1 MRHAPIGRF
10 WFRRFRP
17 SVERRGRRSRRFRRF
32 GRFFLRAVPR
42 VDGGPPVGRI
52 PLRTDDY
59 RPTGRAQRVDTRTGV
74 IAFIGFVHLRDGQQH
89 LRHGPFGGHVRLVIP
104 RHVPG

>member
-59 RPTGRAQRVDTRTGV
+59 RPTGRVQRVDTRTGV
-74 IAFIGFVHLRDGQQH
+74 IAFIGFVHLRDGQ
-89 LRHGPFGGHVRLVIP
+89 
-104 RHVPG
+104 